1 MPVLIL
7 HYHEI
12 WLKGCNRNFFV
23 SKLKEAAE
31 RALEDL
37 PIPCIKHEDNRI
49 LVSLTGDDETAVRE
63 AVHRLQKVGGVAYL
77 AVARETEPT
86 MEAIVQAG
94 TSLMAG
100 VAFRTFRVRARR
112 SVKTYPFRSRDV
124 ERTLGRAIEEQ
135 AAAAG
140 QPAKVDL
147 DHAEATCYVEVT
159 KSRALIYGEK
169 VPGLGGLPMGTAGKL
184 LCLLSGGFD
193 SAVAAYKVIKRG
205 VRFSFVHFYGT
216 PARVGE
222 DSPPIARELVR
233 VLTPYQGV
241 ARLHLV
247 PFSDIQRRVV
257 AAAPEAFRILIYRR
271 LMLRIA
277 EQIARRDKAHGLV
290 TGDSIAQVASQ
301 TLQNMAAVG
310 SVIRMPIY
318 RPLVGDDKQEIL
330 DLAKKI
336 GTYEISA
343 EPFTDCCPIYLPKS
357 PKVFSSIEELNA
369 AEADLDIETLV
380 QDGVSQS
387 EKEVYEYCN
396 GVVRQR
402 VRQSH
407 EATQAQLAAPLAH

>member
-31 RALEDL
+31 RALEGL
-37 PIPCIKHEDNRI
+37 PVPCIRHEDNRM
-49 LVSLTGDDETAVRE
+49 LVSLMGDDETAVGE
-63 AVHRLQKVGGVAYL
+63 AVRRLQKVGGVAYL
-77 AVARETEPT
+77 AVARETEPSLA
-86 MEAIVQAG
+86 AIVQAG
-94 TSLMAG
+94 SSLMAG

-112 SVKTYPFRSRDV
+112 AVKTYPFRSRDI

-147 DHAEATCYVEVT
+147 DHAEATCYIEVT
-159 KSRALIYGEK
+159 KNRALIYGEK
-169 VPGLGGLPMGTAGKL
+169 IPGLGGLPMGTAGKL

-193 SAVAAYKVIKRG
+193 SAVAAYRVIKRG
-205 VRFSFVHFYGT
+205 VRCSFVHFYGA

-233 VLTPYQGV
+233 VLTSYQGV

-310 SVIRMPIY
+310 SAIHMPIY

-343 EPFTDCCPIYLPKS
+343 EPFTDCCPIYLPRS
-357 PKVFSSIEELNA
+357 PKVFSTIEELNA

-387 EKEVYEYCN
+387 QKEVYEYRN

-407 EATQAQLAAPLAH
+407 EATQPQLAAPLAH